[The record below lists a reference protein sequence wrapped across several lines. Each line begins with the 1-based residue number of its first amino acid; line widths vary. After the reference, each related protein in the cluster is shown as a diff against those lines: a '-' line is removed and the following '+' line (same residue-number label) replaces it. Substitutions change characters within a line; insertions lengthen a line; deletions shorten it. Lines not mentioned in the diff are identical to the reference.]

1 CAVDLE
7 GHEIVAADPHA
18 PGRVHVRDHII
29 LKLEGGVG
37 GIIGIGIVGLAVLVH
52 PLRDMRRAKAAYGL
66 HPAEEIVEDITP
78 VAEHIENDAAAFGFL
93 VVPAWTLRRLSPIA
107 FEHPVTELAA
117 HREHAAEEAR
127 IAQHPDLA

>member
-1 CAVDLE
+1 MVWGTSGFHTGLGVLTRCWVQHLVNPAT
-7 GHEIVAADPHA
+7 ADPHA

-78 VAEHIENDAAAFGFL
+78 VAEHIEN
-93 VVPAWTLRRLSPIA
+93 
-107 FEHPVTELAA
+107 
-117 HREHAAEEAR
+117 
-127 IAQHPDLA
+127 